1 VEERPSVRDTTSER
15 EKYLP
20 IYQRYA
26 DDTAQSEMA
35 KASRAGRG
43 VP

>member
-1 VEERPSVRDTTSER
+1 MWYAAIESRESVRGTMSEK

-26 DDTAQSEMA
+26 DDVAM
-35 KASRAGRG
+35 R
-43 VP
+43 